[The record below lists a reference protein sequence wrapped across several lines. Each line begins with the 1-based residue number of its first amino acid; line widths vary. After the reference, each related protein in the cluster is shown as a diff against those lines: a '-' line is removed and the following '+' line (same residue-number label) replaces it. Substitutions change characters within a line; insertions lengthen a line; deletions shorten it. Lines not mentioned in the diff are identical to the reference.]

1 LAADGTISVGA
12 GGIAVGVVGES
23 NIDFG
28 TAAGQVSAV
37 DIMIEDLGG
46 YYTATEVE
54 NALQEVGGSLA
65 SLGGFSAGSVLFA
78 DATGA
83 PTEDN
88 ANLFFD
94 DTGNMLRVNEVEQS
108 ASDWGL
114 IAGGGFQLASDN
126 GLSWSSTTAYS
137 GAKDIGLERS
147 LAGVLEV
154 TDGSTGLGGLHAS
167 TITAG
172 SGSDMFLNP
181 DVATTGSSVAYTF
194 DTLNTL
200 LGSDKI
206 ASFLTN
212 GTEYAYI
219 NRAGKISA
227 TGGLVVGSNTG
238 LQWGG
243 ANTAIVG
250 VASGDIWFNTKT
262 ATERLRIGADSQITQ
277 TAVLDAA
284 TGDETAF
291 TINYTTNKATSGND
305 YGLRIVNTDTASP
318 GTSYLMRMYSGGTA
332 DGNERLS
339 LTNTGRL
346 TVKDSVFAGA
356 SVQISATGAF
366 SWKTGATARSV
377 IWSDADGNIRLTD
390 SAFTD
395 FGLLQFGG
403 TTASFPAIKR
413 NSAAIELRLADDSA
427 VADLIAGTAFLPS
440 IKSGA
445 TQAGAGAAA
454 DELWKTSGHAT
465 LPDNVI
471 MIGI

>member
-1 LAADGTISVGA
+1 
-12 GGIAVGVVGES
+12 
-23 NIDFG
+23 
-28 TAAGQVSAV
+28 
-37 DIMIEDLGG
+37 M
-46 YYTATEVE
+46 
-54 NALQEVGGSLA
+54 
-65 SLGGFSAGSVLFA
+65 
-78 DATGA
+78 
-83 PTEDN
+83 
-88 ANLFFD
+88 
-94 DTGNMLRVNEVEQS
+94 
-108 ASDWGL
+108 
-114 IAGGGFQLASDN
+114 
-126 GLSWSSTTAYS
+126 
-137 GAKDIGLERS
+137 
-147 LAGVLEV
+147 LEV
-154 TDGSTGLGGLHAS
+154 TDGGAGLGGLHAS

-181 DVATTGSSVAYTF
+181 DVATTGSSIAYTF
-194 DTLNTL
+194 DTLNAL

-206 ASFLTN
+206 ASFKNN
-212 GTEYAYI
+212 GGEIAYI
-219 NRAGKISA
+219 ARNGDILTTSSVILGSAGS
-227 TGGLVVGSNTG
+227 LR
-238 LQWGG
+238 WGG
-243 ANTAIVG
+243 ANTNISGA
-250 VASGDIWFNTKT
+250 ANGDIWFNTKT

-277 TAVLDAA
+277 TAVLAA
-284 TGDETAF
+284 DTGDETAF

-332 DGNERLS
+332 DGNEKLS

-356 SVQISATGAF
+356 SVQIGAAGAF

-390 SAFTD
+390 STFTD
-395 FGLLQFGG
+395 FGLLQLGG